1 MLVSLFRITR
11 APITPGT
18 HPMQV
23 RIVTIKN
30 EPQPLS
36 TIASGGK
43 MIDNITLN
51 SDIVLLLIYKI
62 NSVIDHSLINLQIL
76 CQSVDWSLK
85 SAITNIFSFIN

>member
-1 MLVSLFRITR
+1 MTR
-11 APITPGT
+11 EPITPGIQPA
-18 HPMQV
+18 HV

-62 NSVIDHSLINLQIL
+62 NSVIDLSLIHI
-76 CQSVDWSLK
+76 
-85 SAITNIFSFIN
+85 